1 MTMRNLLVNHGLG
14 RSAEVLGLW
23 CLLLA
28 LSGVAQAQNPE
39 AGDTV
44 PPEKRADEPAR
55 GTLRAEEAA
64 PQPRHSERH
73 DGSHLPPGTHVTP
86 SGRIAGSD
94 HELFVGRFGIGF
106 FGVLSVPIMG
116 CGEAA
121 ACVPNG
127 DATVPAPTIGGRWWW
142 KEEMGIE
149 AALGLYFAS
158 ESFPAADVNQFG
170 FALHGGLP
178 LALVDSG
185 HFVFELVPQLNL
197 GFASGSHES
206 TGPGG
211 VNTDTSGFLFELGA
225 RTGAEI
231 HFGFIDIPQLSL
243 QGTLGLMIR
252 HESRSAETGGATVD
266 TNSTSF
272 ATGVDGAPWAI
283 FTGALTAI
291 YYY

>member
-1 MTMRNLLVNHGLG
+1 MTMRNLLVNQGL
-14 RSAEVLGLW
+14 A

-28 LSGVAQAQNPE
+28 LSGSARAQDPE

-44 PPEKRADEPAR
+44 PPEKPAPR
-55 GTLRAEEAA
+55 RMRAEEAA

-73 DGSHLPPGTHVTP
+73 DAPAPSPTP
-86 SGRIAGSD
+86 DSD
-94 HELFVGRFGIGF
+94 HDLFVGHFGIGF
-106 FGVLSVPIMG
+106 FGVLAVPIMG

-121 ACVPNG
+121 ACAVDG
-127 DATVPAPTIGGRWWW
+127 DATLPAPTIGGRWWW

-158 ESFPAADVNQFG
+158 QGFPAADVTQFG
-170 FALHGGLP
+170 LALHGGLP
-178 LALVDSG
+178 LALLDTG

-206 TGPGG
+206 TGAGG
-211 VNTDTSGFLFELGA
+211 VNTDTSGFLFEIGA
-225 RTGAEI
+225 KTGAEI

-252 HESRSAETGGATVD
+252 HESRSSEAGGAEVD